1 MIERTLV
8 LVKPDG
14 VQRSLTGTV
23 ISKFENAGLKIVGM
37 RMVWVNKS
45 LSKKHYSDHIGKP
58 FFPGLDEFIRSG
70 PVIAM
75 VLEGVEAIKNV
86 RRIVGSTAPAE
97 ATPGTIRGDYAHHS
111 YAYADKKGKSIANII
126 HASGDAKDAK
136 KEVALWF
143 DKKEL
148 HSYKRADEHIVF

>member
-23 ISKFENAGLKIVGM
+23 ITKFENAGLKIVGM
-37 RMVWVNKS
+37 RMVWVNKA
-45 LSKKHYSDHIGKP
+45 LSKKHYSEHIGKP
-58 FFPGLDEFIRSG
+58 FFAGLDQFIRSG
-70 PVIAM
+70 PVVAI

-86 RRIVGSTAPAE
+86 RRIVGSTAPGD
-97 ATPGTIRGDYAHHS
+97 ATPGTIRGDYAHHT
-111 YAYADKKGKSIANII
+111 YAYADRAEKAIANII
-126 HASGDAKDAK
+126 HASGSAKDAK

>member
-14 VQRSLTGTV
+14 IKRSLTGTV

-45 LSKKHYSDHIGKP
+45 LSKKHYSDHLGKP

-70 PVIAM
+70 PVLAM

-86 RRIVGSTAPAE
+86 RRIVGSTAPSE

-111 YAYADKKGKSIANII
+111 YAYADRAGKSIANII

-136 KEVALWF
+136 KEVSLWF

>member
-45 LSKKHYSDHIGKP
+45 LSKKHYSQDLMNL
-58 FFPGLDEFIRSG
+58 FDLDQ
-70 PVIAM
+70 
-75 VLEGVEAIKNV
+75 L
-86 RRIVGSTAPAE
+86 
-97 ATPGTIRGDYAHHS
+97 
-111 YAYADKKGKSIANII
+111 
-126 HASGDAKDAK
+126 
-136 KEVALWF
+136 
-143 DKKEL
+143 
-148 HSYKRADEHIVF
+148 

>member
-8 LVKPDG
+8 LIKPDG
-14 VQRSLTGTV
+14 VQRALTGTV
-23 ISKFENAGLKIVGM
+23 IRKFENSGLKIVGM
-37 RMVWVNKS
+37 RMVWVNKA

-58 FFPGLDEFIRSG
+58 FFTGLDEFIRSG
-70 PVIAM
+70 PVVAI

-86 RRIVGSTAPAE
+86 RRIVGSTAPGD
-97 ATPGTIRGDYAHHS
+97 ATPGTIRGDYAHHT
-111 YAYADKKGKSIANII
+111 YAYADRAGKSIANII

-136 KEVALWF
+136 KKVALWF
-143 DKKEL
+143 EKKEL

>member
-37 RMVWVNKS
+37 RMVWVNKA

-70 PVIAM
+70 PVVAM

-86 RRIVGSTAPAE
+86 RRIVGSTAPGDA
-97 ATPGTIRGDYAHHS
+97 AAGTIRGDYAHHT
-111 YAYADKKGKSIANII
+111 YAYADRAGKSIANII

-143 DKKEL
+143 DKREL
-148 HSYKRADEHIVF
+148 HSYRRADEHIVF

>member
-8 LVKPDG
+8 LIKPDG
-14 VQRSLTGTV
+14 VQRALTGTV
-23 ISKFENAGLKIVGM
+23 IRKFENSGLKIVGM
-37 RMVWVNKS
+37 RMVWVNKA

-58 FFPGLDEFIRSG
+58 FFAGLDEFIRSG
-70 PVIAM
+70 PVVAM
-75 VLEGVEAIKNV
+75 VLEGVEAIQNV
-86 RRIVGSTAPAE
+86 RRIVGSTAPGE
-97 ATPGTIRGDYAHHS
+97 AAPGTIRGDFAHHT
-111 YAYADKKGKSIANII
+111 YAYADKARKSIANII

>member
-37 RMVWVNKS
+37 RMVWVNKA

-58 FFPGLDEFIRSG
+58 FFSGLDEFIRSG
-70 PVIAM
+70 PVIAI

-111 YAYADKKGKSIANII
+111 YAYADRGGKSIANII

-136 KEVALWF
+136 KEIALWF

-148 HSYKRADEHIVF
+148 HSYKRSDEHIVF

>member
-1 MIERTLV
+1 MIERTLI
-8 LVKPDG
+8 LIKPDG

-23 ISKFENAGLKIVGM
+23 IQRFENAGLKIVGM
-37 RMVWVNKS
+37 KMVWVNKA
-45 LSKKHYSDHIGKP
+45 LSKKHYSDHTGKP
-58 FFPGLDEFIRSG
+58 FFVGLDKFIRSG
-70 PVIAM
+70 PVVAI
-75 VLEGVEAIKNV
+75 VLEGVEAIQNV
-86 RRIVGSTAPAE
+86 RRIVGPTAPGDA
-97 ATPGTIRGDYAHHS
+97 APGTIRGDYAHHT
-111 YAYADKKGKSIANII
+111 YAYADRAGKAIANII